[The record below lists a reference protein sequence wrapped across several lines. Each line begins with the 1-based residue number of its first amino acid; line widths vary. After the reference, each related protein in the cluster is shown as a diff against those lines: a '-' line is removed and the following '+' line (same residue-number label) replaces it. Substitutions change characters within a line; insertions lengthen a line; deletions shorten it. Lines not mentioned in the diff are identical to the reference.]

1 MSWGSSQLGLGE
13 LHTENP
19 ASGSTILFSMRKC
32 HGNLSSAYQDTSGK
46 KKKNKNVSVLMM
58 LEDRSGDQRINT
70 IHPLV
75 IMSVQIPRQSIR

>member
-1 MSWGSSQLGLGE
+1 
-13 LHTENP
+13 
-19 ASGSTILFSMRKC
+19 MRKC